1 MIILPFQEH
10 HLKDLHYMHL
20 TQKSDSQHIKS
31 DILPQIGLIV
41 YGDCKPM
48 CAGFVR
54 FLEPCFGQIDS
65 LVSNADLSSETRH
78 KALDYLVNRLIHA
91 SKEKGLKGLVC
102 HTKDEGILKR
112 AESIGFHVVNEK
124 IIAKML

>member
-1 MIILPFQEH
+1 MIILNFQEQ
-10 HLKDLHYMHL
+10 HLKDLHYMHS
-20 TQKSDSQHIKS
+20 TQKSDSSHIHLDS
-31 DILPQIGLIV
+31 LPQTGLIV
-41 YGDCKPM
+41 YSDCKPL

-54 FLEPCFGQIDS
+54 LLEPCFAQLDG

-78 KALDYLVNRLIHA
+78 KALDFLVNRLIHSA
-91 SKEKGLKGLVC
+91 KSKGLKGLIC